1 MPDKKKLRIGVTV
14 NLENYENLRIEV
26 EGDISGDESPDEL
39 INYLD
44 MVLGKFGSND
54 PDTKKRVDSYRRRV
68 TGQRGEECRK
78 SEQTKKRE
86 EESLKAFSPGETEI
100 KGKKR
105 KKYWS
110 KGTTPGS
117 DLKSTDISG
126 EKENYPERV
135 SESPEG
141 IIRYKENNKIIN
153 KTTICEICGSAVTPQ
168 TEHAS
173 KVIAGRVLCR
183 RCLEGMKRDEQ

>member
-1 MPDKKKLRIGVTV
+1 LRIT
-14 NLENYENLRIEV
+14 R
-26 EGDISGDESPDEL
+26 ISGDESPDEL

-68 TGQRGEECRK
+68 IEQRREECRE

-86 EESLKAFSPGETEI
+86 EERLKAFTPEEKEI
-100 KGKKR
+100 KCKRR

-110 KGTTPGS
+110 KSTAPGS
-117 DLKSTDISG
+117 ELKFTDISG
-126 EKENYPERV
+126 EKRNYPERV

-153 KTTICEICGSAVTPQ
+153 KTTLCEICGSAVTPQ
-168 TEHAS
+168 AEHAS
-173 KVIAGRVLCR
+173 KVIAGKVLCR
-183 RCLEGMKRDEQ
+183 RCLDGMKR